1 MKRRMYKTPTMKVVK
16 LKHKSHV
23 LSVSS
28 PQVFG
33 VSATTG
39 LGAMDDD
46 VDLGD
51 AEGTGLQG
59 MGADEDL

>member
-1 MKRRMYKTPTMKVVK
+1 MKKKLYDKPTMKVVQ
-16 LKHKSHV
+16 LKQRSHI
-23 LSVSS
+23 LAGSPYSV
-28 PQVFG
+28 
-33 VSATTG
+33 TTG

-51 AEGTGLQG
+51 AEVTGLQG

>member
-1 MKRRMYKTPTMKVVK
+1 MKKKLYDKPRMKVVQ
-16 LKHKSHV
+16 LKQRSHI
-23 LSVSS
+23 LAGSPYSV
-28 PQVFG
+28 
-33 VSATTG
+33 TTG

-59 MGADEDL
+59 MGADVDL

>member
-1 MKRRMYKTPTMKVVK
+1 MNKKDYQKPTMKVVQ
-16 LKHKSHV
+16 LKQRSHI
-23 LSVSS
+23 LAGSPYSV
-28 PQVFG
+28 
-33 VSATTG
+33 TTG

-59 MGADEDL
+59 MGADVDL

>member
-1 MKRRMYKTPTMKVVK
+1 MKKKLYDKPTTKVVQ
-16 LKHKSHV
+16 LRHQCHILAGSPY
-23 LSVSS
+23 SV
-28 PQVFG
+28 
-33 VSATTG
+33 TTG

-59 MGADEDL
+59 MGADVDL

>member
-1 MKRRMYKTPTMKVVK
+1 MKKKLYDKPTMKVVK
-16 LKHKSHV
+16 LQHMSHI
-23 LSVSS
+23 LSVSNYS
-28 PQVFG
+28 V
-33 VSATTG
+33 TTG
-39 LGAMDDD
+39 LGSMGND